1 MHIIFKI
8 GLTHK
13 TMEIKQKVGTR
24 INQLRIEKKISITSL
39 AWDSNV
45 DPTYLQETIR
55 GERNISII
63 KLSQVCTQLEIS
75 LHDFF
80 TDPLF
85 Q

>member
-1 MHIIFKI
+1 
-8 GLTHK
+8 
-13 TMEIKQKVGTR
+13 MEIKQKVGTR